1 MEAIEVPNVIVRPV
15 RSYGDLFCIGV
26 GFLLLELCLGG
37 VGVVFAFFGPGSFVE
52 TRSMVATKERLAAL
66 EQTFSHCEAYMGTL
80 EALSQSQ
87 LREQSTLTAP
97 VPVFD
102 AIRVG
107 LSPRSWVK
115 KIEISGE
122 RVTIEGNAISERDV
136 LETLARLQGASI
148 FSDVRVDSTRL
159 VRRDELYTH
168 EFIFRAKHGYE
179 TVLGKIP

>member
-1 MEAIEVPNVIVRPV
+1 
-15 RSYGDLFCIGV
+15 
-26 GFLLLELCLGG
+26 
-37 VGVVFAFFGPGSFVE
+37 
-52 TRSMVATKERLAAL
+52 
-66 EQTFSHCEAYMGTL
+66 L

-87 LREQSTLTAP
+87 HREQLTLAAP
-97 VPVFD
+97 IPVFD

-107 LSPRSWVK
+107 LSPRSWIK